1 VRIGHIFYGCDNEKF
16 GGCGSVLTVIQDS
29 VSASTTVESK
39 SSEDDPDVF
48 SRLPSCVSGDTNPEP
63 FLCPI
68 VKNLRPL
75 EAIGLLKDF
84 YGRGNDKV
92 PVEKRARVM
101 TNNSS
106 KSIA

>member
-1 VRIGHIFYGCDNEKF
+1 
-16 GGCGSVLTVIQDS
+16 
-29 VSASTTVESK
+29 
-39 SSEDDPDVF
+39 
-48 SRLPSCVSGDTNPEP
+48 
-63 FLCPI
+63 